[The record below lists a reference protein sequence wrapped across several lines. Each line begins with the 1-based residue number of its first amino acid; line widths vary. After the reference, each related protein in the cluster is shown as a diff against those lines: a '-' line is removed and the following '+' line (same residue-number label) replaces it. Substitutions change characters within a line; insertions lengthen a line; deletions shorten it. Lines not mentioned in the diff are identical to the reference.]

1 MAPRYSI
8 FFFATQVSK
17 KFFSHSIVIQDIE
30 RRKVTNYETIKL
42 MIVDFMRIFIYIF
55 KIFRNVYAKFI
66 TPRDVTS
73 NIASFISFQ
82 TLAPASAFI
91 LEASH

>member
-1 MAPRYSI
+1 MLHPSFNHFVNLLNLKNIYKISI
-8 FFFATQVSK
+8 KT
-17 KFFSHSIVIQDIE
+17 
-30 RRKVTNYETIKL
+30 Y
-42 MIVDFMRIFIYIF
+42 IYIF

>member
-1 MAPRYSI
+1 MY
-8 FFFATQVSK
+8 
-17 KFFSHSIVIQDIE
+17 
-30 RRKVTNYETIKL
+30 
-42 MIVDFMRIFIYIF
+42 
-55 KIFRNVYAKFI
+55 VYAKFI

-73 NIASFISFQ
+73 IPNIASFISFQ

>member
-1 MAPRYSI
+1 MY
-8 FFFATQVSK
+8 
-17 KFFSHSIVIQDIE
+17 
-30 RRKVTNYETIKL
+30 
-42 MIVDFMRIFIYIF
+42 
-55 KIFRNVYAKFI
+55 VYAKFI

>member
-1 MAPRYSI
+1 MLHPSFNHFVNLLNLKNIYKISI
-8 FFFATQVSK
+8 KT
-17 KFFSHSIVIQDIE
+17 
-30 RRKVTNYETIKL
+30 Y
-42 MIVDFMRIFIYIF
+42 IYIF

-66 TPRDVTS
+66 IPRDVTS